1 MNNYIIEYYQAI
13 QDGSIVVGHFIKQW
27 YEYIIKGLEDKSFFY
42 DAKKAR
48 LAINFIE
55 QFCHHNKGK
64 LAPALLTL
72 ELWQKAFLS
81 VVFGIVDKNGT
92 RQFREVVLIVAR
104 KNGKTL
110 FASGIAEYMTFLDD
124 YGAEIYFAAPKLDQ
138 AKICFEAYLQ
148 SIHAEPELNAL
159 AKKRRTD
166 VYVESR
172 NATAKPL
179 AFSEK
184 KSDGLNITLC
194 VADEFAAW
202 SGASGLKFYEVIKSS
217 FGARTQPLLLAIST
231 ANYESGGVYDELM
244 RRCTSVLN
252 GTSKEKRLA
261 PFLYMIDDAAKWN
274 DINELRKSNP
284 NLSVSVTVDYLLEEI
299 AIAEGSLSKKAE
311 FIAKYCNLKQTTS
324 CAWLET
330 DVIERN
336 FSNEAKSLEEFRN
349 CYCVG
354 GIDLSQT
361 TDLTA
366 CNIIIEKDE
375 KLYVYTRFFL
385 PSEKVDEAIERDN
398 LPYRLYEEQG
408 FITFSGEHY
417 VDYEDCF
424 KWFVDLIETYKIYP
438 LKIGYD
444 RYSAQYL
451 IQALN
456 GYGFQTDDV
465 YQGENLT
472 PVIQEAEGLLKDGA
486 FDFQNNELMKIHLV
500 NSAVKINNQTGRM
513 KLVKIS
519 TIDHIDGTAAF
530 LDALTVRQKYAGE
543 IGEQLKNN
551 RRK

>member
-284 NLSVSVTVDYLLEEI
+284 NMGVSVSADYLLEEL
-299 AIAEGSLSKKAE
+299 AVAETSLSKRAE
-311 FIAKYCNLKQTTS
+311 FCTKYACIKQNS
-324 CAWLET
+324 SQAWLSTKDVDKCMGDHMDPEQFRGCYCVAGVDLSQARDLT
-330 DVIERN
+330 SACVVIERN
-336 FSNEAKSLEEFRN
+336 GE
-349 CYCVG
+349 
-354 GIDLSQT
+354 
-361 TDLTA
+361 
-366 CNIIIEKDE
+366 
-375 KLYVYTRFFL
+375 LYVLSRFWL
-385 PSEKVDEAIERDN
+385 PGERIDEAQERDGV
-398 LPYRLYEEQG
+398 P
-408 FITFSGEHY
+408 
-417 VDYEDCF
+417 
-424 KWFVDLIETYKIYP
+424 YKIYERRGLLTPSGANFIDYNDVFSWFVELVEKYEIYP
-438 LKIGYD
+438 LWVGYD
-444 RYSAQYL
+444 RYNATYYTDQMR
-451 IQALN
+451 N
-456 GYGFQTDDV
+456 YGFHMDDV
-465 YQGENLT
+465 YQGDNLW
-472 PVIQEAEGLLKDGA
+472 PVIQEAEGIIKDGRLKIGDNDLLK
-486 FDFQNNELMKIHLV
+486 IHFLD
-500 NSAVKINNQTGRM
+500 SAVKMNNERGRG
-513 KLVKIS
+513 KLVKVRPS
-519 TIDHIDGTAAF
+519 AHIDGMAAL
-530 LDALTVRQKYAGE
+530 LDALTVRQKWYAE
-543 IGEQLKNN
+543 IGGQLANEV
-551 RRK
+551 